1 MRKILIKITL
11 TALFI
16 AIGLVLPFLTGQI
29 PDIGSMMLPMHIPAL
44 LCGIFVGPWYGLVCG
59 IIMPL
64 LRSSI
69 FGMPPLFPTA
79 FAMAFELGA
88 YGFIIGIMQK
98 IFKNNKTGSFL
109 SLVITIVGLYLSL
122 IIAMIGGRIVWG
134 IVMAAILGTSGD
146 PLTFTYFLNATVI
159 TAVPG
164 IILQLV
170 LIPGFVVAVRTL
182 LPSEPEGANEMKEI
196 AAAQLSLYP
205 KAQSIDILKAIYQN
219 EFGAGHMISDPA
231 VCLKMIEDETAELE
245 KKGDIKIG
253 DYVEHLGNGLARLHL
268 RAILQTGISAQTFA
282 KVFMLTA
289 VRPRG
294 NRDNF
299 LRKVRMLEK
308 LCRDKALSFSEES
321 IAAAVS
327 MWDAGGGGLFRH
339 SDIFRENYH
348 PAYRVVERQFCD
360 YLDVFAKIDSIKK
373 ENPEKSAVIAIDGRC
388 GAGKTTL
395 SAMLSLCYDCEIIP
409 MDSFFPREQ
418 TDGINIDIPRFKSD
432 VLEKLRLGKPFEY
445 QPYSCSSAQL
455 ESPVSVDPGKLI
467 IIEGSYSLY
476 PEFSDYYD
484 LKIFMTVKPDEQLK
498 RIRLRD
504 PESAETFKRRW
515 IPLEEEYFNKYG
527 VEASADLKYS
537 GNRLVN

>member
-16 AIGLVLPFLTGQI
+16 ALGLVLPFLTGQI
-29 PDIGSMMLPMHIPAL
+29 PSFGSAMLPMHIPAL

-79 FAMAFELGA
+79 VAMAFELGA
-88 YGFIIGIMQK
+88 YGLIIGLMQK
-98 IFKNNKTGSFL
+98 VFKKSF
-109 SLVITIVGLYLSL
+109 IGLYASL

-134 IVMAAILGTSGD
+134 IVMAAILGIFGNPMAFNYGD
-146 PLTFTYFLNATVI
+146 PMTFDYFIKATVI

-170 LIPGFVVAVRTL
+170 LIPGFVVAVRIL
-182 LPSEPEGANEMKEI
+182 LPSEPVGVNEIKEL
-196 AAAQLSLYP
+196 AASQLSLYP

-245 KKGDIKIG
+245 KKGDIKTG

-282 KVFMLTA
+282 KIFMFTA

-294 NRDNF
+294 NRENF
-299 LRKVRMLEK
+299 LRKVKLLEK
-308 LCRDKALSFSEES
+308 LCKDKTLKFSEES
-321 IAAAVS
+321 IVSAVS
-327 MWDAGGGGLFRH
+327 MWEAGGGGLFRH

-360 YLDVFAKIDSIKK
+360 YLDVFSKIDSIKK
-373 ENPEKSAVIAIDGRC
+373 ENPERSAVIVIDGRC

-395 SAMLSLCYDCEIIP
+395 AAMLSLCYDCEIIP
-409 MDSFFPREQ
+409 MDSFFPQEK
-418 TDGINIDIPRFKSD
+418 TDGINIDITRFKSD
-432 VLEKLRLGKPFEY
+432 VLEKIRLGKPFEY
-445 QPYSCSSAQL
+445 QPYSCSTGQF
-455 ESPVSVDPGKLI
+455 ESPVSVNPGKLI

-476 PEFSDYYD
+476 PGFVEYYD
-484 LKIFMTVKPDEQLK
+484 LKIFMTVKSDEQLK

-504 PESAETFKRRW
+504 PESAEAFKKRW
-515 IPLEEEYFNKYG
+515 IPLEEEYFREYAI
-527 VEASADLKYS
+527 EDSADLKYS
-537 GNRLVN
+537 GNKIVN

>member
-29 PDIGSMMLPMHIPAL
+29 PDIGSMMLPMHIPPL

-79 FAMAFELGA
+79 AAMAFELGA
-88 YGFIIGIMQK
+88 YGLIIGLMQK
-98 IFKNNKTGSFL
+98 IFKKNFL
-109 SLVITIVGLYLSL
+109 GLYASL

-134 IVMAAILGTSGD
+134 IVMAAILGVNGD
-146 PLTFTYFLNATVI
+146 SLTFSYFLNATVI
-159 TAVPG
+159 TALPG

-170 LIPGFVVAVRTL
+170 LIPGFVVAIRTL
-182 LPSEPEGANEMKEI
+182 LPSEPAGADEI
-196 AAAQLSLYP
+196 RELAASQLALYP

-245 KKGDIKIG
+245 KKVGMQNG
-253 DYVEHLGNGLARLHL
+253 GYVESLGNGLARLHL

-282 KVFMLTA
+282 KIFMLTA
-289 VRPRG
+289 IRPRG

-299 LRKVRMLEK
+299 LRKVRLLEK
-308 LCRDKALSFSEES
+308 LCRDKTLSFSEES
-321 IAAAVS
+321 VEAAVS

-348 PAYRVVERQFCD
+348 PAYRVVEKQFSN

-373 ENPEKSAVIAIDGRC
+373 ENPEKSCVVAIDGRC

-395 SAMLSLCYDCEIIP
+395 SAMLSLCYECEIIP
-409 MDSFFPREQ
+409 MDSFFPQEQ
-418 TDGINIDIPRFKSD
+418 TDGINIDIARFKAE
-432 VLEKLRLGKPFEY
+432 VLEKLKIGKPFEY
-445 QPYSCSSAQL
+445 QPYSCSSGQL
-455 ESPVSVDPGKLI
+455 ESPVSVNPGKLI

-476 PEFSDYYD
+476 PEFTDYYD
-484 LKIFMTVKPDEQLK
+484 LKIFMTIKPNEQLK

-504 PESAETFKRRW
+504 PESAETFKKRW
-515 IPLEEEYFNKYG
+515 IPLEEEYFMKYG
-527 VEASADLKYS
+527 VESSSDLKYS
-537 GNRLVN
+537 GNKIVN